1 MKRIIFFMWLFGIT
15 LGLLVN
21 WAAADASPKA
31 RLDITVTG
39 ISDGDSLQAGRVKL
53 RLYGIDA
60 PERKQKCEDAAR
72 ETYACGKQA
81 KNWLQKLIRIGD
93 HLSCDLLDIDRY
105 KRLIVRCFKDGKDI
119 NEAMVRAGWA
129 IAYTRYSDDY
139 LTATAAKAEEIG
151 LWQGPLSAQRPG
163 VRRTLGS
170 AYSYSLA

>member
-1 MKRIIFFMWLFGIT
+1 MSSKVIMKRIIFFMWLFGIT

-21 WAAADASPKA
+21 WAAAYASAEA
-31 RLDITVTG
+31 RLDITVTS
-39 ISDGDSLQAGRVKL
+39 ISDGDSLRAGRVKL
-53 RLYGIDA
+53 RLHGIDA

-72 ETYACGKQA
+72 KTYACGKQA

-139 LTATAAKAEEIG
+139 LTAETAAKAEEIG
-151 LWQGPLSAQRPG
+151 LWQGPFIRPEAW
-163 VRRTLGS
+163 RHKKH
-170 AYSYSLA
+170 